1 MVLTDGRA
9 AHMHGVAEYMYKK
22 APSFGLDPKEMF
34 LLGYLHDIGHII
46 NTTEDT
52 NVAGGMFLAS
62 SGYKNAYT
70 VLCHKKL
77 LTPDDITS
85 LKLQLLTEADMRIG
99 MDGRDIGTVV
109 LPDAQVKVYLTAS
122 VEERARRRY
131 LENVEAKKRG
141 VPKTEEDLNLEL
153 IKKDIAARDDQDMHR
168 EVAPLK
174 RAEDAVLIDSSDM
187 TIDEVVDAIL
197 DLVKK
202 AGYVPEGK

>member
-22 APSFGLDPKEMF
+22 APSFGLDPNEMF

-85 LKLQLLTEADMRIG
+85 LKLQLLTEADMHIG
-99 MDGRDIGTVV
+99 MDGQDIGYDQK
-109 LPDAQVKVYLTAS
+109 LKAIA
-122 VEERARRRY
+122 RACGTNSIEY
-131 LENVEAKKRG
+131 EIFKKNVEFL
-141 VPKTEEDLNLEL
+141 EEF
-153 IKKDIAARDDQDMHR
+153 
-168 EVAPLK
+168 
-174 RAEDAVLIDSSDM
+174 DSD
-187 TIDEVVDAIL
+187 
-197 DLVKK
+197 
-202 AGYVPEGK
+202 